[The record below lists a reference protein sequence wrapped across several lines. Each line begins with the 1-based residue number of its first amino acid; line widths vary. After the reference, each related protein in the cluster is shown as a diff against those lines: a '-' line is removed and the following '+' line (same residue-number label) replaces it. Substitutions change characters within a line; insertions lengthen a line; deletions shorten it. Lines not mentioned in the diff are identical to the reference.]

1 LIKKFYLIICLNK
14 FIKYENELFKISSNF
29 KKDLNQSN
37 SDFETVKFFRKDI
50 VSVWI
55 WFCVLEQ
62 YYNNN
67 NNNNNIE
74 NIISEIPKEYASRPT
89 IFKIID
95 DAVSK
100 KYFEK
105 IVDENDKRKY
115 NLFPTSQTIKEFEEW
130 AKVFKG
136 F

>member
-1 LIKKFYLIICLNK
+1 MRMDYLKFLQIL
-14 FIKYENELFKISSNF
+14 

-37 SDFETVKFFRKDI
+37 SDFETVKFFRRDI

-67 NNNNNIE
+67 NNNNIE
-74 NIISEIPKEYASRPT
+74 NIMSEIPKEYASRPT

-105 IVDENDKRKY
+105 IVDKNDKRKY

>member
-1 LIKKFYLIICLNK
+1 MDYLR
-14 FIKYENELFKISSNF
+14 FIKIL
-29 KKDLNQSN
+29 KKDLRKSN
-37 SDFETVKFFRKDI
+37 SNFETVKFFRKDI

-62 YYNNN
+62 YYNNKN
-67 NNNNNIE
+67 NNNDNNIE
-74 NIISEIPKEYASRPT
+74 NFISEIPNEYASRPT

-100 KYFEK
+100 KYFK
-105 IVDENDKRKY
+105 KMIDENDKRKY

>member
-1 LIKKFYLIICLNK
+1 MRMNYLNL
-14 FIKYENELFKISSNF
+14 LQTL
-29 KKDLNQSN
+29 KKDLNISN
-37 SDFETVKFFRKDI
+37 IEFETVKFFRKDI

-55 WFCVLEQ
+55 WFSVLEQ
-62 YYNNN
+62 HY

-74 NIISEIPKEYASRPT
+74 NIMIEIPNEYASRPT

-105 IVDENDKRKY
+105 IVDKNDKRKY
-115 NLFPTSQTIKEFEEW
+115 NLYPTSQTINEFEEW
-130 AKVFKG
+130 SKVFKG

>member
-1 LIKKFYLIICLNK
+1 MNYLKL
-14 FIKYENELFKISSNF
+14 LQTL
-29 KKDLNQSN
+29 KKDLNTSN
-37 SDFETVKFFRKDI
+37 IEFETVKFFRKDI

-62 YYNNN
+62 HYNRNNNN

-74 NIISEIPKEYASRPT
+74 NIMTEIPNEYASRPT

-100 KYFEK
+100 KYFKKILDEK
-105 IVDENDKRKY
+105 DRRKY
-115 NLFPTSQTIKEFEEW
+115 NLFPAPQTIKEFEEW

>member
-1 LIKKFYLIICLNK
+1 MDYLKLVQN
-14 FIKYENELFKISSNF
+14 L
-29 KKDLNQSN
+29 KKDLNEVN
-37 SDFETVKFFRKDI
+37 SDFKSVKFFRKHI
-50 VSVWI
+50 VSVCV
-55 WFCVLEQ
+55 WFSVLEQ

-67 NNNNNIE
+67 KNNNIE

-105 IVDENDKRKY
+105 KVDKNDKRKN
-115 NLFPTSQTIKEFEEW
+115 NLLPTLQTIKEFEEW
-130 AKVFKG
+130 AKVLKG

>member
-1 LIKKFYLIICLNK
+1 VNYLKFLQTL
-14 FIKYENELFKISSNF
+14 

-37 SDFETVKFFRKDI
+37 SDFKTVKFFRKDI

-62 YYNNN
+62 YYNNDN
-67 NNNNNIE
+67 DNNIE
-74 NIISEIPKEYASRPT
+74 NIMSEIPKEYASRPT

-95 DAVSK
+95 DAVAK
-100 KYFEK
+100 KHFEK
-105 IVDENDKRKY
+105 ILDENDKRKY

>member
-1 LIKKFYLIICLNK
+1 MNYLKLLQN
-14 FIKYENELFKISSNF
+14 L

-37 SDFETVKFFRKDI
+37 SDFDTVKFFRKDI
-50 VSVWI
+50 VSFWI

-67 NNNNNIE
+67 NNNIE
-74 NIISEIPKEYASRPT
+74 NIMSEIPKEYASRPT

-105 IVDENDKRKY
+105 IVDEKDKRKY

>member
-1 LIKKFYLIICLNK
+1 MRMNYLKFLQNL
-14 FIKYENELFKISSNF
+14 
-29 KKDLNQSN
+29 KKDLNKSN
-37 SDFETVKFFRKDI
+37 SNFETVKFFRKDI

-62 YYNNN
+62 YFNN

-74 NIISEIPKEYASRPT
+74 NIMSEIPKEYASRPT

-105 IVDENDKRKY
+105 IADKIDKRKY

>member
-1 LIKKFYLIICLNK
+1 MRMNYLKFLQNL
-14 FIKYENELFKISSNF
+14 
-29 KKDLNQSN
+29 KKDLNRSN

-62 YYNNN
+62 YYSN

-130 AKVFKG
+130 SKVFEG

>member
-1 LIKKFYLIICLNK
+1 MNYLRLLQN
-14 FIKYENELFKISSNF
+14 L
-29 KKDLNQSN
+29 KKDLNQVN
-37 SDFETVKFFRKDI
+37 SEFKTVKFFRQNI
-50 VSVWI
+50 VSVCV
-55 WFCVLEQ
+55 WFSVLERS
-62 YYNNN
+62 YNN

-105 IVDENDKRKY
+105 IADKNDKRKY
-115 NLFPTSQTIKEFEEW
+115 NLFPTSETIKEFEEW
-130 AKVFKG
+130 AKIFKG

>member
-1 LIKKFYLIICLNK
+1 MNYLKFLQNL
-14 FIKYENELFKISSNF
+14 
-29 KKDLNQSN
+29 KKDLNTSN
-37 SDFETVKFFRKDI
+37 IEFETVKFFRKDI

-67 NNNNNIE
+67 NNNIE

-95 DAVSK
+95 HAVSK

-105 IVDENDKRKY
+105 IVDKDDRRKY
-115 NLFPTSQTIKEFEEW
+115 NLFPTSKTIKEFEEW
-130 AKVFKG
+130 AKVFKS

>member
-1 LIKKFYLIICLNK
+1 MNYLKLLQN
-14 FIKYENELFKISSNF
+14 L

-55 WFCVLEQ
+55 WFSVLEQ
-62 YYNNN
+62 YYDNN

-74 NIISEIPKEYASRPT
+74 NIMREIPNEYASRPK

-105 IVDENDKRKY
+105 ILDENDKRKY
-115 NLFPTSQTIKEFEEW
+115 NLFPTSQTITEFEKW

>member
-1 LIKKFYLIICLNK
+1 MNYLKFLQIL
-14 FIKYENELFKISSNF
+14 

-62 YYNNN
+62 YYNNDN
-67 NNNNNIE
+67 DNDNDNNIE
-74 NIISEIPKEYASRPT
+74 NIMSEIPNEYASRPT

-100 KYFEK
+100 KYFIK
-105 IVDENDKRKY
+105 IADVNDKRKY
-115 NLFPTSQTIKEFEEW
+115 NLFPSSKTIKEFEEW
-130 AKVFKG
+130 SKVFKG

>member
-1 LIKKFYLIICLNK
+1 MDYLKFLQTL
-14 FIKYENELFKISSNF
+14 
-29 KKDLNQSN
+29 KKDLSISN
-37 SDFETVKFFRKDI
+37 IEFETVKFFRKDI
-50 VSVWI
+50 VSFLI

-62 YYNNN
+62 HYNINDD
-67 NNNNNIE
+67 NNIE
-74 NIISEIPKEYASRPT
+74 SIIREIPNEYASRPT

-100 KYFEK
+100 KYFKK
-105 IVDENDKRKY
+105 IVDGDDKRKY
-115 NLFPTSQTIKEFEEW
+115 NLYPSSQTINEFEEW

>member
-1 LIKKFYLIICLNK
+1 MRMNYLKLLQN
-14 FIKYENELFKISSNF
+14 L

-37 SDFETVKFFRKDI
+37 SNFETVKFFRKDI

-55 WFCVLEQ
+55 WFYILEQ
-62 YYNNN
+62 HYNNN
-67 NNNNNIE
+67 NINIE

-100 KYFEK
+100 KYFKKILDEK
-105 IVDENDKRKY
+105 DRRKY
-115 NLFPTSQTIKEFEEW
+115 NLFPAPQTIKEFEEW
-130 AKVFKG
+130 ARIFKG
-136 F
+136 L

>member
-1 LIKKFYLIICLNK
+1 MRMDYLKFLQNL
-14 FIKYENELFKISSNF
+14 
-29 KKDLNQSN
+29 KKDLNISN
-37 SDFETVKFFRKDI
+37 IEFETVKFFRKDF

-55 WFCVLEQ
+55 WFSVLEQ

-67 NNNNNIE
+67 NNNNIE
-74 NIISEIPKEYASRPT
+74 NIITEIPNEYASRPT

-100 KYFEK
+100 KYFKK
-105 IVDENDKRKY
+105 IVDDNDKRKY
-115 NLFPTSQTIKEFEEW
+115 NLSPTSQTIKEFEEW

>member
-1 LIKKFYLIICLNK
+1 MRMNYLKFLQNL
-14 FIKYENELFKISSNF
+14 

-37 SDFETVKFFRKDI
+37 SDFKTVKYFSKDI
-50 VSVWI
+50 VSVLI

-67 NNNNNIE
+67 NIE
-74 NIISEIPKEYASRPT
+74 NTISEIPKEYASRPT

-105 IVDENDKRKY
+105 ILDKNDKRKY

-130 AKVFKG
+130 SKVFKG

>member
-1 LIKKFYLIICLNK
+1 MRMDYLKFLQT
-14 FIKYENELFKISSNF
+14 F

-37 SDFETVKFFRKDI
+37 SDFKTVKFFRKDI

-62 YYNNN
+62 YYN

-95 DAVSK
+95 DAVTK

>member
-1 LIKKFYLIICLNK
+1 MRMNYLNL
-14 FIKYENELFKISSNF
+14 LQTL
-29 KKDLNQSN
+29 KKDLNISN
-37 SDFETVKFFRKDI
+37 IEFETVKFFRKDI

-55 WFCVLEQ
+55 WFSVLEQ
-62 YYNNN
+62 FYNNN

-74 NIISEIPKEYASRPT
+74 NIITEIPNEYASRPT

-100 KYFEK
+100 KYFKK
-105 IVDENDKRKY
+105 IVDDNDKRKY
-115 NLFPTSQTIKEFEEW
+115 NLSPTSQTIKEFEEW

>member
-1 LIKKFYLIICLNK
+1 MDYLKFLQILK
-14 FIKYENELFKISSNF
+14 T
-29 KKDLNQSN
+29 DLNQSN
-37 SDFETVKFFRKDI
+37 SNFKTVKFFRKDI

-62 YYNNN
+62 HYNN

-74 NIISEIPKEYASRPT
+74 NIISEIPREYASRPT

-105 IVDENDKRKY
+105 ILDENDKRKY
-115 NLFPTSQTIKEFEEW
+115 NLFPTSLTIKEFEEW

>member
-1 LIKKFYLIICLNK
+1 MRMNYLKFLQKL
-14 FIKYENELFKISSNF
+14 

-62 YYNNN
+62 HYNK
-67 NNNNNIE
+67 NNNNIE
-74 NIISEIPKEYASRPT
+74 NIMIEIPNEYASRPT

-100 KYFEK
+100 KYFK
-105 IVDENDKRKY
+105 KNVDENDKRKY

>member
-1 LIKKFYLIICLNK
+1 MNYLRLLQN
-14 FIKYENELFKISSNF
+14 L

-37 SDFETVKFFRKDI
+37 SDFKTVKFFRKDI

-62 YYNNN
+62 YYY
-67 NNNNNIE
+67 NNNNIE
-74 NIISEIPKEYASRPT
+74 NIMIEIPNEYASRPT

-100 KYFEK
+100 KYLEK

>member
-1 LIKKFYLIICLNK
+1 MDYLKFLQIL
-14 FIKYENELFKISSNF
+14 
-29 KKDLNQSN
+29 KKDLNQSS

-55 WFCVLEQ
+55 WFCVLER
-62 YYNNN
+62 YYNNTK
-67 NNNNNIE
+67 NNNIE
-74 NIISEIPKEYASRPT
+74 NIISEIPKECASRPT

-95 DAVSK
+95 VAVSK

-105 IVDENDKRKY
+105 KTDKNDKRKN
-115 NLFPTSQTIKEFEEW
+115 NLLPTLKTIKEFEEW

>member
-1 LIKKFYLIICLNK
+1 MRMNYLKLIQNL
-14 FIKYENELFKISSNF
+14 
-29 KKDLNQSN
+29 KKDLKERLN
-37 SDFETVKFFRKDI
+37 DFETVKFFRKDI
-50 VSVWI
+50 VSYWI
-55 WFCVLEQ
+55 WFLVLEK

-74 NIISEIPKEYASRPT
+74 SIISEIPHEYASRPT

-95 DAVSK
+95 DAVAK

-105 IVDENDKRKY
+105 VIDKNDKRKY
-115 NLFPTSQTIKEFEEW
+115 NLFPTSQTIKEFEKW
-130 AKVFKG
+130 AKVFEG

>member
-1 LIKKFYLIICLNK
+1 MNYLKFLQNL
-14 FIKYENELFKISSNF
+14 

-95 DAVSK
+95 NAVSK

-105 IVDENDKRKY
+105 IVDENDRRKY
-115 NLFPTSQTIKEFEEW
+115 NLFPTSQTIKEFEKW

>member
-1 LIKKFYLIICLNK
+1 MNYLKFLQTL
-14 FIKYENELFKISSNF
+14 
-29 KKDLNQSN
+29 KKDLNHSN
-37 SDFETVKFFRKDI
+37 SDFETVEFFRNDI

-62 YYNNN
+62 YYNDNN
-67 NNNNNIE
+67 NSIE
-74 NIISEIPKEYASRPT
+74 NIISEIPKKYASRPT

-95 DAVSK
+95 AAVSK

>member
-1 LIKKFYLIICLNK
+1 VDYLKFLKSL
-14 FIKYENELFKISSNF
+14 
-29 KKDLNQSN
+29 KKDLKQSN

-62 YYNNN
+62 YYS

-74 NIISEIPKEYASRPT
+74 NIMIEIPNEYASRPT

-95 DAVSK
+95 YATSK

-105 IVDENDKRKY
+105 IVDNNDKRKY

>member
-1 LIKKFYLIICLNK
+1 MNYLKLLQIL
-14 FIKYENELFKISSNF
+14 

-37 SDFETVKFFRKDI
+37 SKFRTVKFFRKDI

-55 WFCVLEQ
+55 WFCVLER

-67 NNNNNIE
+67 KNNNIE
-74 NIISEIPKEYASRPT
+74 NVISEIPKEYASRPT

-105 IVDENDKRKY
+105 MVDENDKRKY
-115 NLFPTSQTIKEFEEW
+115 NLFPSSQTIKEFEEW

>member
-1 LIKKFYLIICLNK
+1 MNYLKFLQNL
-14 FIKYENELFKISSNF
+14 
-29 KKDLNQSN
+29 KKDLNKSN
-37 SDFETVKFFRKDI
+37 SDFKTVKFFRKDI
-50 VSVWI
+50 VSVWL
-55 WFCVLEQ
+55 WFSVLEQ

-67 NNNNNIE
+67 NINIE

-105 IVDENDKRKY
+105 ILDKNDRRKY

-130 AKVFKG
+130 SKVFKG

>member
-1 LIKKFYLIICLNK
+1 MRMDYLKFLQIL
-14 FIKYENELFKISSNF
+14 

-37 SDFETVKFFRKDI
+37 SDFKTVKFFRKDI

-62 YYNNN
+62 YYN

-105 IVDENDKRKY
+105 ILDKNDRRKY
-115 NLFPTSQTIKEFEEW
+115 NLFPTLQTIKEFEEW